1 VSDLEVVS
9 LEPTPEQLRYT
20 FGGGEPLLTVRPG
33 TVVALT
39 TEDCFGGRVRTTDDL
54 PSQVCEFP
62 YLNPVTGP
70 IAVEGAEPGDTLAV
84 HLVEIAPARDWA
96 VSATF
101 PHFGALTATHNTA
114 MLHDPLEELVWVYE
128 VDREHGTCL
137 FRPRRGGPE
146 VELPLDPMHGT
157 IGVAPAGG
165 EVFASITPGA
175 HGGNMDTPEMRA
187 GTTAYFGVNVP
198 GGLLSLGDGH
208 CRQGEGE
215 VCGTAV
221 EAAMATVVVVDLIK
235 GGGPAWPRIE
245 SDDFLM
251 STGSTRPLEDAYRVS
266 QHDLV
271 TWAAELTGWDKLD
284 AYQLVSQA
292 GLAPAGN
299 VVDTNYTM
307 VAKLAKRYLGGDAVI
322 ADGVHGRLR
331 ETAAAYLAQR

>member
-1 VSDLEVVS
+1 MTTSLEVVTV
-9 LEPTPEQLRYT
+9 EPTADQLRYS
-20 FGGGEPLLTVRPG
+20 FGGAEPLVTVAPG
-33 TVVALT
+33 TVVELT
-39 TEDCFGGRVRTTDDL
+39 TEDCFGGRVRGVDDL
-54 PSQVCEFP
+54 PSRVCQFP

-84 HLVEIAPARDWA
+84 HLVAIAPVRDWA
-96 VSATF
+96 VSTTF
-101 PHFGALTATHNTA
+101 PHFGALTATHSTA
-114 MLHDPLEELVWVYE
+114 MLHEALEELVWLYE
-128 VDREHGTCL
+128 VDRERSTCR

-175 HGGNMDTPEMRA
+175 HGGNMDTPEVRA
-187 GTTAYFGVNVP
+187 GVTAYFGVNVP

-221 EAAMATVVVVDLIK
+221 EAAMRTVVVLDLVK
-235 GGGPAWPRIE
+235 EDAPAWPRLE
-245 SDDFLM
+245 TDEFLV
-251 STGSTRPLEDAYRVS
+251 STGSVRPLEDAFRIS

-271 TWAAELTGWDKLD
+271 TWAAQLTGWDLLD

-307 VAKLAKRYLGGDAVI
+307 VAKLAKRYLGGAV
-322 ADGVHGRLR
+322 AVDGVHDRLR
-331 ETAAAYLAQR
+331 ATAAAYLARR